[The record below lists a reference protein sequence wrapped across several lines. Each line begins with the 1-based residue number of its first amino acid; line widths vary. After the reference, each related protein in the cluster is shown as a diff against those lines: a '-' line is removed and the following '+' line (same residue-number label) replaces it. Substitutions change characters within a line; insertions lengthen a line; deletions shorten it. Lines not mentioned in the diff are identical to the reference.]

1 MLLAQV
7 VGNVWGAR
15 QAEGLQG
22 YRLLVCRPLTARSG
36 VPRPAAAQGNALEVS
51 ADLPSLEL
59 SSRTVVAVDRLGAG
73 PGELV
78 LVAHGSR
85 CRDLTLGERVPTK
98 EVVVAIVDRAQ
109 VTPSL
114 PASGGPAPR
123 AGEAPR

>member
-22 YRLLVCRPLTARSG
+22 CRLLVCRPLIARASPQDRSPG
-36 VPRPAAAQGNALEVS
+36 RVALDVS

-59 SSRTVVAVDRLGAG
+59 SSQTVVAVDRLGAG

-85 CRDLTLGERVPTK
+85 CRDLTLGEGVPTK
-98 EVVVAIVDRAQ
+98 EVVVAIVDRAE
-109 VTPSL
+109 V
-114 PASGGPAPR
+114 AAARHAPR
-123 AGEAPR
+123 ETAR